1 MERRRD
7 GGDSGGDIPTEHDES
22 LDGAE
27 EDSIFT
33 LDLIDLWVR
42 VRVYFPVSCPPDPV
56 LEFFASR
63 PRYAQ
68 AASAST
74 VMVKTQ
80 NWFARRPNKFSRHCR
95 SVRNVTDYFR
105 ATFGFPDID
114 MSL

>member
-42 VRVYFPVSCPPDPV
+42 VYFPVFLSPV

-63 PRYAQ
+63 PRYASRPQ
-68 AASAST
+68 ANG
-74 VMVKTQ
+74 K
-80 NWFARRPNKFSRHCR
+80 RP
-95 SVRNVTDYFR
+95 
-105 ATFGFPDID
+105 
-114 MSL
+114 L

>member
-42 VRVYFPVSCPPDPV
+42 VYFPVSRA
-56 LEFFASR
+56 LSYKSLRFIRSEFL
-63 PRYAQ
+63 
-68 AASAST
+68 T
-74 VMVKTQ
+74 VD
-80 NWFARRPNKFSRHCR
+80 R
-95 SVRNVTDYFR
+95 SEKVV
-105 ATFGFPDID
+105 
-114 MSL
+114 